1 MRGITRWMRRAG
13 RPASSSTC
21 LSALSRAAKAV
32 ASAVASEMADPVKIS
47 RSNSPPIRLS
57 HHCGWPSTDSRG
69 ASTEGAPGRIAGAA
83 KPLVSAASASAVFAG
98 LSSATVGVDS
108 RPLLTMRRANGSVAA
123 NSRAAL
129 RNDSAIGDLGEMKS
143 VLRVEL
149 RMFSSAAACRSCAQ
163 ASRTDSLA
171 SPRTTRTSRQA
182 SASASWMPELPPR
195 APKGETWCAASPANS
210 IRPWR
215 KASMRRHWKV

>member
-1 MRGITRWMRRAG
+1 MAPGALLRVITRWMRRAG

-21 LSALSRAAKAV
+21 LSAPSRAGKAAV
-32 ASAVASEMADPVKIS
+32 SAQADPVKIS

-57 HHCGWPSTDSRG
+57 HHCGRPSIDSRG
-69 ASTEGAPGRIAGAA
+69 ASTDGAPGRIAGAT
-83 KPLVSAASASAVFAG
+83 KPPASAASASAVFAG

-123 NSRAAL
+123 SSRAAL
-129 RNDSAIGDLGEMKS
+129 RNDSAIGDFGEMKS

-195 APKGETWCAASPANS
+195 APKGETWCAESPANS

-215 KASMRRHWKV
+215 KASMRRH